1 MEGQQFL
8 CPIYLRALS
17 TIDSY
22 GGKLAKYHDQIAEI
36 KATYVAN
43 KKSIDKG
50 RRVSCYM
57 LHAHS
62 ASMLSS
68 VCACDVL
75 FEAAPGIEEGN
86 L

>member
-8 CPIYLRALS
+8 CPIYLSTLS
-17 TIDSY
+17 TINSY
-22 GGKLAKYHDQIAEI
+22 GAKLAKYHDQIAEI

-50 RRVSCYM
+50 CLVSCYM
-57 LHAHS
+57 LHALS

-68 VCACDVL
+68 VCDVL
-75 FEAAPGIEEGN
+75 FEAAPGIEDGD